1 MRRRLGCPVCL
12 QRGASPPFH
21 SRKLTASFFPNSK
34 INRRAAEF
42 AELLNPLLSP
52 PPFKDPSSSVPL
64 WLGQCIAVHHRGK
77 EIRRISDSS
86 SPIQNWLSFPSPAL
100 APLIPP
106 PRPGKKT
113 SKSFYTFASD
123 LHPMLLFAH
132 VGLALATARLYS
144 RLDLLFLALGSILP
158 DIIDKPLG
166 LLVFGTPN
174 MGRTFAHTLLFLL
187 ILGAISLRLRDI
199 RLASLTWGVLVHL
212 ILDSMWSSPVI
223 LLWPLLGG
231 FPPAPYLDTLSYLQ
245 ILLSGLEEP
254 EILIPELLGL
264 GYILVL
270 VYLKRGLIWAEIKRL
285 LRRQGKGTG
294 TGSA

>member
-1 MRRRLGCPVCL
+1 VVLFPYTTGYCFIL
-12 QRGASPPFH
+12 PPL
-21 SRKLTASFFPNSK
+21 R
-34 INRRAAEF
+34 INRRAAQSSS
-42 AELLNPLLSP
+42 LPVPLQC
-52 PPFKDPSSSVPL
+52 PSSSVPL
-64 WLGQCIAVHHRGK
+64 RLCGWVSASRFTTETKRYG
-77 EIRRISDSS
+77 EFSDSS
-86 SPIQNWLSFPSPAL
+86 LPIQNWLSSPSPAL
-100 APLIPP
+100 APLNRS
-106 PRPGKKT
+106 PRARSKT

-166 LLVFGTPN
+166 LLLFGSPN

-199 RLASLTWGVLVHL
+199 RLASLTWGVFIHL

-231 FPPAPYLDTLSYLQ
+231 FPPAPYLDTLTYLQ
-245 ILLSGLEEP
+245 ILLLGLEEP
-254 EILIPELLGL
+254 GILIPELLGL

-285 LRRQGKGTG
+285 LRRQEKGTG
-294 TGSA
+294 TGST

>member
-1 MRRRLGCPVCL
+1 
-12 QRGASPPFH
+12 
-21 SRKLTASFFPNSK
+21 
-34 INRRAAEF
+34 
-42 AELLNPLLSP
+42 
-52 PPFKDPSSSVPL
+52 
-64 WLGQCIAVHHRGK
+64 
-77 EIRRISDSS
+77 
-86 SPIQNWLSFPSPAL
+86 
-100 APLIPP
+100 
-106 PRPGKKT
+106 
-113 SKSFYTFASD
+113 
-123 LHPMLLFAH
+123 MLLFAH

-166 LLVFGTPN
+166 LLLFGSPN

-199 RLASLTWGVLVHL
+199 RLASLTWGVFIHL

-231 FPPAPYLDTLSYLQ
+231 FPPAPYLDTLTYLQ
-245 ILLSGLEEP
+245 ILLLGLEEP
-254 EILIPELLGL
+254 GILIPELLGL

-285 LRRQGKGTG
+285 LRRQEKGTG
-294 TGSA
+294 TGST

>member
-1 MRRRLGCPVCL
+1 
-12 QRGASPPFH
+12 
-21 SRKLTASFFPNSK
+21 
-34 INRRAAEF
+34 
-42 AELLNPLLSP
+42 
-52 PPFKDPSSSVPL
+52 
-64 WLGQCIAVHHRGK
+64 
-77 EIRRISDSS
+77 
-86 SPIQNWLSFPSPAL
+86 
-100 APLIPP
+100 
-106 PRPGKKT
+106 
-113 SKSFYTFASD
+113 
-123 LHPMLLFAH
+123 MLLFAH
-132 VGLALATARLYS
+132 VGLALATARLS
-144 RLDLLFLALGSILP
+144 NRLDLIFLALGSMLP

-166 LLVFGTPN
+166 LLAFGSPN

-187 ILGAISLRLRDI
+187 ILATVSFRLRDI
-199 RLASLTWGVLVHL
+199 RSASLTWGVFVHL

-245 ILLSGLEEP
+245 ILLSGLEKP